1 MRLVD
6 AFRFHGTAA
15 DEAGLLDLPLGKFES
30 AVRELPGEGVS
41 HALVALFDARLCRPE
56 MAPLLAGNGALS
68 FTVMPPLDDDA
79 GPKIVQGAADIG
91 VKGVVFHP
99 YLQDIGPGK
108 IPVMVELARRA
119 SDAGLMIGVCT
130 AYGGRRIFDIDP
142 LKAALAV
149 AEAVTTPVLFNHAG
163 GARVLDALLI
173 ADAFPHIYLETSFS
187 LSYWIGSSIEN
198 DMAFAMRK
206 LGRGRWVFGSDAP
219 FIDQRRAIADHLAFF
234 DRHGFTAT
242 ERDEVM
248 GGTMAQL
255 LGLGQ

>member
-6 AFRFHGTAA
+6 AFRFHGAAA
-15 DEAGLLDLPLGKFES
+15 DEAELLDLPAGAIES

-56 MAPLLAGNGALS
+56 MAPLLAGSDALS

-79 GPKIVQGAADIG
+79 GPGFVREAADIG

-108 IPVMVELARRA
+108 IPVMVDLARRA
-119 SDAGLMIGVCT
+119 SDAGLLVGVCT
-130 AYGGRRIFDIDP
+130 AYGGRKIFDIDP
-142 LKAALAV
+142 LKAAVAV
-149 AEAVTTPVLFNHAG
+149 AEAVTTPVFFNHAG
-163 GARVLDALLI
+163 GARILDALLI
-173 ADAFPHIYLETSFS
+173 ADAFPQVYLETSFS
-187 LSYWIGSSIEN
+187 LSYWTGSSIES

-219 FIDQRRAIADHLAFF
+219 FVDQQRAIHDHLAFF
-234 DRHGFTAT
+234 DRHGFTAA

-255 LGLGQ
+255 LGLGE